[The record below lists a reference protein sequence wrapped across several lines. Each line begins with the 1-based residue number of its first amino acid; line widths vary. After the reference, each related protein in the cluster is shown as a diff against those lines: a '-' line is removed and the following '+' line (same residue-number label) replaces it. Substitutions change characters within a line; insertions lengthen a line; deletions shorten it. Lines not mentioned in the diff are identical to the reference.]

1 MNKTKKSKKVIIIGA
16 GPSALVTAKGLAEKG
31 CNVEVFEALDR
42 VGGLCRSFKWNEYIV
57 DIGPHIFH
65 TSDNKLKAFWKKS
78 FGDLLEEGVY
88 WSQNVQGDNFNEF
101 YDYPLSW
108 ESISSYEKNLKTKI
122 IEEITEL
129 DISVKSN
136 AKTYKE
142 YIDSIAGVT
151 LRKMFFEKYPE
162 KLWGMPVAEMT
173 ADWAP
178 KRVNIYEKRTP
189 FFNKQW
195 TAVGKNGAG
204 ALYERIA
211 DEIKALKGTI
221 NLNSRIS
228 NIEVNGSQIISIK
241 CGERIVKVEK
251 NDIVISTIPIN
262 SLLKMIGSTS
272 NLKFRGVMIFYLDC
286 LKNQVLPDG
295 ISWQYYDSKKVLF
308 TRITEPKKM
317 GINKSSDDKS
327 LITIEVPYSAGD
339 FLDQKENEILH
350 KEIINQVVSTGL
362 LKNNE
367 IKDITMVKEPFV
379 YPVQFSGYQK
389 ELAKI
394 ESIIGNYEQLYS
406 IGAGARFNYTDTQV
420 LYSKAFDLVESLT
433 TDNHKSFQN
442 IKNQSSTQFNK
453 TISLNGRKIGENLPP
468 FIIAEAGMNHNGDLN
483 LGKKL
488 IDAAITTGC
497 DAIKFQTFLPNSR
510 VSAQVKSVDFVEMA
524 DGIEETMHEMFSR
537 LSMPFSEQKKL
548 FDYAK
553 SCGIEV
559 FSTPFDFESVDFL
572 ESLGVSMYKIA
583 SMDLVNLPLIE
594 YVAKTQKPI
603 ILSTGMSNLGMIE
616 DSLNIIAKTGNL
628 NVALLHCNST
638 YPAAAKDMN
647 LAAINT
653 LKRCFNL
660 PVGLSDHTFGLLV
673 STIALSIGA
682 DIVERHF
689 TMSRT
694 SEGPDH
700 ILSSEPEEM
709 KQLVEISKSI
719 NEIVGDGIKR
729 VKTSEYD
736 TINLQQKSLYA
747 LIDIK
752 KGHVINK
759 EMLTVKGPS
768 GGLLPKYINIV
779 NGRKALRDIDADFPI
794 TWEDI

>member
-1 MNKTKKSKKVIIIGA
+1 MNKSDKSKRVIIIGA
-16 GPSALVTAKGLAEKG
+16 GPSALVTARGLAEKG
-31 CNVEVFEALDR
+31 WNVEIFEALDR
-42 VGGLCRSFKWNEYIV
+42 VGGLCRSFRWNEYTV

-65 TSDNKLKAFWKKS
+65 TSDKKLENFWKKS
-78 FGDLLEEGVY
+78 FGDLLIEGTY
-88 WSQNVQGDNFNEF
+88 WSQNVQGEKFDEF

-108 ESISSYEKNLKTKI
+108 ESISSYPKNIKTKI
-122 IEEITEL
+122 IKEVSEL
-129 DISVKSN
+129 DVSIKSN
-136 AKTYKE
+136 AKTYRE
-142 YIDSIAGVT
+142 YIDSIAGKT

-162 KLWGMPVAEMT
+162 KLWGIPVAEMA

-178 KRVNIYEKRTP
+178 KRVNIYKKKTP

-211 DEIKALKGTI
+211 DEIKTLGGSI
-221 NLNSRIS
+221 NLNSRVS
-228 NIEVNGSQIISIK
+228 NIEVSGSQISSITSNEK
-241 CGERIVKVEK
+241 IFKVDK
-251 NDIVISTIPIN
+251 NDIVISTIPVT
-262 SLLKMIGSTS
+262 SLLKMIGNTS
-272 NLKFRGVMIFYLDC
+272 SLKFRGVIIFYLDC
-286 LKNQVLPDG
+286 LKKQVLPDG
-295 ISWQYYDSKKVLF
+295 ISWQYYDSKEVNF

-317 GINKSSDDKS
+317 GIHNSSEDKS

-339 FLDQKENEILH
+339 SLDQKGKEILCQ
-350 KEIINQVVSTGL
+350 EIITQVISTGL
-362 LKNNE
+362 LKNKD
-367 IKDITMVKEPFV
+367 IIDITMVKEAFV
-379 YPVQFSGYQK
+379 YPVQYSGYQQ

-433 TDNHKSFQN
+433 SDNHKSFQN

-453 TISLNGRKIGENLPP
+453 IINLNGHKIGDNFSPY
-468 FIIAEAGMNHNGDLN
+468 IIAEAGMNHNGDLN

-510 VSAQVKSVDFVEMA
+510 VSSKVKSVDFVEMA
-524 DGIEETMHEMFSR
+524 DGIEETMYEMFSR

-548 FDYAK
+548 FEYAK
-553 SCGIEV
+553 DSGIEV

-572 ESLGVSMYKIA
+572 ESLGVSIYKIA

-616 DSLNIIAKTGNL
+616 DSLNVIAKTGNS

-647 LAAINT
+647 LEAINT

-682 DIVERHF
+682 NIVERHF
-689 TMSRT
+689 TMSKT

-709 KQLVEISKSI
+709 TRLVEISKTI
-719 NEIVGDGIKR
+719 NDILGDGIKR
-729 VKTSEYD
+729 VKASEYD

-747 LIDIK
+747 LNDIK
-752 KGHVINK
+752 KGQVINK
-759 EMLTVKGPS
+759 AMLTVKGPS

-779 NGRKALRDIDADFPI
+779 DGRVASRDIAADFPI

>member
-1 MNKTKKSKKVIIIGA
+1 MSNSKKSKKAIIIGA
-16 GPSALVTAKGLAEKG
+16 GPSALVTAKGLAENG
-31 CNVEVFEALDR
+31 WNIEIFEALDR

-57 DIGPHIFH
+57 DIGPHVFH
-65 TSDNKLKAFWKKS
+65 TSDKKLENYWKEC
-78 FGDLLEEGVY
+78 FGDLLVEGTY
-88 WSQNVQGDNFNEF
+88 WSQNVKGENFDEF

-108 ESISSYEKNLKTKI
+108 ESISSYPKNLKEKVINEVTQ
-122 IEEITEL
+122 L
-129 DISVKSN
+129 DLSIKSN
-136 AKTYKE
+136 AKTYRE
-142 YIDSIAGVT
+142 YIDSIAGKT

-162 KLWGMPVAEMT
+162 KLWGIPVSKMT

-178 KRVNIYEKRTP
+178 KRVNIYEKKTP

-204 ALYERIA
+204 ALYERVA
-211 DEIKALKGTI
+211 DEIKALGGAI
-221 NLNSRIS
+221 NLNNRIL
-228 NIEVNGSQIISIK
+228 NIEVKGSQINSI
-241 CGERIVKVEK
+241 RSNEK
-251 NDIVISTIPIN
+251 TIEIDKDDIIISTIPVT
-262 SLLKMIGSTS
+262 SLLKMIGNTS
-272 NLKFRGVMIFYLDC
+272 SLKFRGVIIFYLDC
-286 LKNQVLPDG
+286 LKAQVLPDG
-295 ISWQYYDSKKVLF
+295 ISWQYYDSKEVIY

-317 GINKSSDDKS
+317 GVNAQSKNKS

-339 FLDQKENEILH
+339 SLDLKTKEILC
-350 KEIINQVVSTGL
+350 KEIINQIVSTGL
-362 LKNNE
+362 LKKSDIN
-367 IKDITMVKEPFV
+367 DITMVKEAFV
-379 YPVQFSGYQK
+379 YPVQFSGYQE
-389 ELAKI
+389 ELAQI
-394 ESIIGNYEQLYS
+394 ESIISNYKQLYS
-406 IGAGARFNYTDTQV
+406 LGAGARFNYTDTQV

-433 TDNHKSFQN
+433 SDDHKSFHN
-442 IKNQSSTQFNK
+442 IKNQSTSEFNK
-453 TISLNGRKIGENLPP
+453 VIELNGRQIGDNLAP
-468 FIIAEAGMNHNGDLN
+468 FIIAEAGMNHNGDLS
-483 LGKKL
+483 LGKEL

-510 VSAQVKSVDFVEMA
+510 VSSKVKSVDFVEMA

-537 LSMPFSEQKKL
+537 LAMPFDDQKKL
-548 FDYAK
+548 FEYAQDK
-553 SCGIEV
+553 GIEV

-572 ESLGVSMYKIA
+572 ESLGVNIYKIA

-616 DSLNIIAKTGNL
+616 DSLNVIAKTGNS

-647 LAAINT
+647 LEAIKT
-653 LKRCFNL
+653 LKKCFNL

-673 STIALSIGA
+673 STVALSIGA
-682 DIVERHF
+682 NIVERHF
-689 TMSRT
+689 TMSKT
-694 SEGPDH
+694 LEGPDH

-709 KQLVEISKSI
+709 RQLVEISKTI
-719 NEIVGDGIKR
+719 NDILGDGVKR

-752 KGHVINK
+752 KGQTINK
-759 EMLTVKGPS
+759 SMLTVKGPS

-779 NGRKALRDIDADFPI
+779 EGRKATRDIIADYPI
-794 TWEDI
+794 TWKDI

>member
-1 MNKTKKSKKVIIIGA
+1 VNKSDKSKRVIIIGA

-31 CNVEVFEALDR
+31 WNVEIFEALDR

-65 TSDNKLKAFWKKS
+65 TSDKKLENFWKKS
-78 FGDLLEEGVY
+78 FGDLLVEGTY
-88 WSQNVQGDNFNEF
+88 WSQNVQGEKFDEF

-108 ESISSYEKNLKTKI
+108 ESISTYPKNIKTKI
-122 IEEITEL
+122 IKEVSEL
-129 DISVKSN
+129 DVSIKSN
-136 AKTYKE
+136 AKTYRE
-142 YIDSIAGVT
+142 YIDSIAGKT

-162 KLWGMPVAEMT
+162 KLWGISVAEMA

-178 KRVNIYEKRTP
+178 KRVNIYKKKTP

-211 DEIKALKGTI
+211 DEIKTLGGSI
-221 NLNSRIS
+221 NLNSRVS
-228 NIEVNGSQIISIK
+228 NIEVSGSQISSIISNEKIF
-241 CGERIVKVEK
+241 KVDK
-251 NDIVISTIPIN
+251 NDIVISTIPVT
-262 SLLKMIGSTS
+262 SLLKMIGNTS
-272 NLKFRGVMIFYLDC
+272 SLKFRGVIIFYLDC
-286 LKNQVLPDG
+286 LKKQVLADG
-295 ISWQYYDSKKVLF
+295 ISWQYYDSKEVNF

-317 GINKSSDDKS
+317 GIYNSSEDKS

-339 FLDQKENEILH
+339 SLDQKGKEILCQ
-350 KEIINQVVSTGL
+350 EIITQVISTGL
-362 LKNNE
+362 LKNKDIN
-367 IKDITMVKEPFV
+367 DITMVKEAFV
-379 YPVQFSGYQK
+379 YPVQFSGYQQ
-389 ELAKI
+389 ELSKI

-433 TDNHKSFQN
+433 SDNHKSFQN

-453 TISLNGRKIGENLPP
+453 IINLNGRKIGDNFLPY
-468 FIIAEAGMNHNGDLN
+468 IIAEAGMNHNGDLN

-488 IDAAITTGC
+488 IDAAIITGC

-510 VSAQVKSVDFVEMA
+510 VSSKVKSVDFVEMA
-524 DGIEETMHEMFSR
+524 DGIEETMYEMFSR

-548 FDYAK
+548 FEYAK
-553 SCGIEV
+553 DSGIEV

-572 ESLGVSMYKIA
+572 ESLGVSIYKIA

-616 DSLNIIAKTGNL
+616 DSLNVIAKTGNS

-638 YPAAAKDMN
+638 YPAATKDMN
-647 LAAINT
+647 LEAINT

-682 DIVERHF
+682 NIVERHF
-689 TMSRT
+689 TMSKT

-709 KQLVEISKSI
+709 TRLVEISKTI
-719 NEIVGDGIKR
+719 NDILGDGIKR
-729 VKTSEYD
+729 VKASEYD

-747 LIDIK
+747 LNDIK
-752 KGHVINK
+752 KGQVINK
-759 EMLTVKGPS
+759 AMLTVKGPA

-779 NGRKALRDIDADFPI
+779 DGRVASRDIAADFPI